1 MQDDQEKAR
10 QRAAEWLSSALAARG
25 MRAELRER
33 DPIEKNR
40 VLASAI
46 LAHLIQIWGYD
57 LGARL
62 ASDRALLGFDTEVR
76 WVVSSMGTMPPHRM
90 EFSTAEEAVEH
101 AWNLLVRVRDDARKA
116 MGEYLAP

>member
-1 MQDDQEKAR
+1 MQDQEKAR
-10 QRAAEWLSSALAARG
+10 QRAAEWLSSALASRG

-40 VLASAI
+40 VLASVI
-46 LAHLIQIWGYD
+46 LAHLIQIWAYD
-57 LGARL
+57 LGSR
-62 ASDRALLGFDTEVR
+62 SDRSLLGFETEVR
-76 WVVSSMGTMPPHRM
+76 WIVSSMSTVPPHMR
-90 EFSTAEEAVEH
+90 EFSTAEEAIEY